1 MRTCAAAALA
11 RSRGLPRAFAFWV
24 LLAPSSALAQPD
36 PAPLFGPEA
45 GMPTPAADGAAGAT
59 AARTHRTLRAN
70 RALLHAARE
79 QVLSAGAGKLRLNL
93 FDDAD
98 FVATLERSAPTASG
112 YTLSGPLD
120 GVPFG
125 RAVLVVN
132 DGVTM
137 GRVYTPAGNYSI
149 RGTER
154 HQSVERMPASP
165 PGCAADS
172 PTCPAARQGSVPH
185 PHPHAE
191 PPGPLGAGTEARP
204 TGPLDPV
211 RPEAAGDHALERQDK
226 PVASAAPGSA
236 AAEEDGVVD
245 VLVVYPSFVRDL
257 EGGYGAMLAIIDL
270 DFATANEAYA
280 ASGIELRVRVAA
292 AVEVEYGKFLESAMV
307 PAIARVT
314 KWEEAPG

>member
-1 MRTCAAAALA
+1 MRTSWQPWSVA
-11 RSRGLPRAFAFWV
+11 PR
-24 LLAPSSALAQPD
+24 PCPD
-36 PAPLFGPEA
+36 TRCPA
-45 GMPTPAADGAAGAT
+45 
-59 AARTHRTLRAN
+59 
-70 RALLHAARE
+70 
-79 QVLSAGAGKLRLNL
+79 
-93 FDDAD
+93 
-98 FVATLERSAPTASG
+98 
-112 YTLSGPLD
+112 PLD

-132 DGVTM
+132 HGVTM

-154 HQSVERMPASP
+154 YQSVERLPAAP
-165 PGCAADS
+165 PGCAADG
-172 PTCPAARQGSVPH
+172 PACPAARQGSVPH

-211 RPEAAGDHALERQDK
+211 RPEAAGDHALERHDE
-226 PVASAAPGSA
+226 PDASVAAGSA
-236 AAEEDGVVD
+236 AAEEGSVVD

-280 ASGIELRVRVAA
+280 ASGIELPGQGRGGRGSGVREVPRVRD
-292 AVEVEYGKFLESAMV
+292 GH
-307 PAIARVT
+307 R
-314 KWEEAPG
+314 